1 MVRIALGAVA
11 LISVL
16 GACASGPSSASDAD
30 PEARGS
36 SAEDAQSSY
45 SHVDWSK
52 NAVIYELNTRQFT
65 DAGTFAA
72 AAGHLDRLARMGVDI
87 IWLMPIHPIGDE
99 KRKGELGSPYSVADY
114 RAVNPEFGTMED
126 FRAFLDAAHDRGMR
140 VILDWVAN
148 HSAWDHPW
156 VSAHPD
162 WYTKNA
168 AGEIVHPPGTD
179 WTDVADFNYDN
190 EELRRAM
197 IDAMRFWVEEIG
209 VDGFR
214 ADVAHDV
221 PADFWV
227 RAITELREIKPLFM
241 LAEAESPSL
250 HLAGFDMTYGWKL
263 HHLMNDIASGRR
275 PASAISRHYE
285 RLQRQYREQDIV
297 MNFTSNHDENSWNGH
312 VFERLGE
319 GAKAF
324 AVLSFTLPGMPLIYN
339 GQEAALDQR
348 LAFFRRDPIDWGN
361 YALEDFYTALAELK
375 ERSPALWHG
384 RAGGTL
390 EVLEHEKP
398 REVFA
403 FLRGDEEAQVL
414 VVVNLSDETRSVQL
428 SNAAITGEY
437 RRLFRSDSVR
447 LDGEISVEL
456 EPWGYCVFE
465 RPGD

>member
-1 MVRIALGAVA
+1 
-11 LISVL
+11 
-16 GACASGPSSASDAD
+16 
-30 PEARGS
+30 
-36 SAEDAQSSY
+36 
-45 SHVDWSK
+45 
-52 NAVIYELNTRQFT
+52 
-65 DAGTFAA
+65 
-72 AAGHLDRLARMGVDI
+72 
-87 IWLMPIHPIGDE
+87 
-99 KRKGELGSPYSVADY
+99 
-114 RAVNPEFGTMED
+114 
-126 FRAFLDAAHDRGMR
+126 
-140 VILDWVAN
+140 
-148 HSAWDHPW
+148 
-156 VSAHPD
+156 
-162 WYTKNA
+162 
-168 AGEIVHPPGTD
+168 
-179 WTDVADFNYDN
+179 
-190 EELRRAM
+190 
-197 IDAMRFWVEEIG
+197 
-209 VDGFR
+209 
-214 ADVAHDV
+214 
-221 PADFWV
+221 
-227 RAITELREIKPLFM
+227 M

-361 YALEDFYTALAELK
+361 YASEDFYTALVELK
-375 ERSPALWHG
+375 ERNPALWHG
-384 RAGGTL
+384 RTGGTL

-456 EPWGYCVFE
+456 EPWGYRVFE